1 MAANTRS
8 RKKDTTPTAS
18 NEQQQENEA
27 DPGALPDQEEPPGVD
42 APTPESHPSDTSG
55 TSVTNPQGRDAQI
68 PEGGSPAESS
78 EDQHSRHEDL
88 PYTDTAED
96 SSDDADG
103 PDHEDEETAEE
114 VDVTFTDTTEEP
126 ENSDDSE
133 DGGTA
138 PQESEEPEKEEPPT
152 AETLNFHIHRN
163 LVTGRATLAVSG
175 SGTDPFYKT
184 VDHLTALEE
193 ALAMIPDLHQ
203 EARAHWE
210 QTPRYPESQAHK
222 PTPAPV
228 RRPQPQPSRTGTS
241 QPAPAQTQQASLF

>member
-8 RKKDTTPTAS
+8 REKDATPTGS
-18 NEQQQENEA
+18 NEQQQETEA
-27 DPGALPDQEEPPGVD
+27 APGAPPDQKEPSDVD
-42 APTPESHPSDTSG
+42 APTPESHPPDTSG
-55 TSVTNPQGRDAQI
+55 ASVTNPQEEDAQI
-68 PEGGSPAESS
+68 TEGGSPAESS
-78 EDQHSRHEDL
+78 QDRHSGHEDL

-96 SSDDADG
+96 PSNGPDG
-103 PDHEDEETAEE
+103 PDHEDEEPAEE
-114 VDVTFTDTTEEP
+114 VDVTFTDTAEEP

-138 PQESEEPEKEEPPT
+138 PQENDEPEKEEPPT
-152 AETLNFHIHRN
+152 AETLSFHIHRN
-163 LVTGRATLAVSG
+163 LATGRATLAVSG

-241 QPAPAQTQQASLF
+241 QPAPTQTQQASLF